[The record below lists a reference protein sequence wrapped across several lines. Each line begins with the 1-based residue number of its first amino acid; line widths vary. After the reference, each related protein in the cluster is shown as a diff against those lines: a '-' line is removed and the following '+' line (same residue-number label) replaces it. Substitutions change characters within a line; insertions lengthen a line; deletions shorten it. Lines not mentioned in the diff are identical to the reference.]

1 MCVWLCV
8 LQEKTKKTCCCKWSS
23 LNACKWTSIYCSWKW
38 NVASFF
44 FFFSPIEWFS
54 GKMILLGKPARN
66 FSRKAFFFFFKYV
79 NLSARTSPP
88 PPQSAMW
95 CSFARDIVQDYIV
108 ALKRITMAQR
118 WSPLLR
124 LSRPLQV
131 STWCWPEPTMQWW
144 RPLSLLR
151 LVQRDKTRHED
162 SVLRKPSSCAVRV
175 LDSKLLYTCVD
186 FTSERIRQ
194 GLCTLNERTKGF
206 CKWPCI

>member
-1 MCVWLCV
+1 MKFIEC
-8 LQEKTKKTCCCKWSS
+8 LQVNKYLLLLEVERR
-23 LNACKWTSIYCSWKW
+23 II
-38 NVASFF
+38 F

-118 WSPLLR
+118 
-124 LSRPLQV
+124 
-131 STWCWPEPTMQWW
+131 
-144 RPLSLLR
+144 
-151 LVQRDKTRHED
+151 
-162 SVLRKPSSCAVRV
+162 
-175 LDSKLLYTCVD
+175 
-186 FTSERIRQ
+186 
-194 GLCTLNERTKGF
+194 
-206 CKWPCI
+206 

>member
-1 MCVWLCV
+1 MKFIEC
-8 LQEKTKKTCCCKWSS
+8 LQVNKYLLLLEVERR
-23 LNACKWTSIYCSWKW
+23 II
-38 NVASFF
+38 FF
-44 FFFSPIEWFS
+44 FHPSSGFLGRWFYS
-54 GKMILLGKPARN
+54 ESQQEILVGKH
-66 FSRKAFFFFFKYV
+66 FFFFKYV

-131 STWCWPEPTMQWW
+131 STWCWPEPMMQWW